1 MEKLNVKL
9 TCVDNGC
16 IVKDEDH
23 DTLAVYEKKKMGDV
37 AYKDAIRRA
46 LKEKITDYLADLIMD
61 GSDDIEIKDSYTIK
75 VDIE

>member
-23 DTLAVYEKKKMGDV
+23 DTLAVYEKKEMGDV
-37 AYKDAIRRA
+37 AYKDAVRRA
-46 LKEKITDYLADLIMD
+46 LKEEITDYLADLIID
-61 GSDDIEIKDSYTIK
+61 GSDNIESKDCYTIK
-75 VDIE
+75 VEIE